1 MNIIFMGT
9 PDFAAAVLK
18 KIIDSKKHTVSLVVT
33 QPDKPKGRNREL
45 QPSDVKKLAIEEGI
59 PVFQPTKIK
68 TQETFDELKKYEAD
82 IFVVAAYGRIIP
94 KNILE
99 LPKYG
104 CINVHASLLP
114 KYRGAA
120 PIQWAVINGDEKSG
134 VCIMQMDEGLDTGD
148 IIAEA
153 ELKLDKKETSESLFK
168 KLSVLGADT
177 LVETLEH
184 IEAGG
189 IEPRPQPKD
198 STTSYARM
206 ITKNDGLIDWNE
218 SAVKIDRIVRGMNS
232 WPAAFTYM
240 NGQTVKLWDVDVLE
254 DDKTEADNGT
264 IIMADKKALI
274 VKAGK
279 GAVKINELQ
288 LQGKKRMKFDEFLR
302 GSRWEAGMK
311 FE

>member
-1 MNIIFMGT
+1 
-9 PDFAAAVLK
+9 
-18 KIIDSKKHTVSLVVT
+18 
-33 QPDKPKGRNREL
+33 
-45 QPSDVKKLAIEEGI
+45 
-59 PVFQPTKIK
+59 
-68 TQETFDELKKYEAD
+68 
-82 IFVVAAYGRIIP
+82 
-94 KNILE
+94 
-99 LPKYG
+99 
-104 CINVHASLLP
+104 
-114 KYRGAA
+114 
-120 PIQWAVINGDEKSG
+120 
-134 VCIMQMDEGLDTGD
+134 MQMDEGLDTGD

-274 VKAGK
+274 VKAGR

>member
-168 KLSVLGADT
+168 NLSVLGADT

-274 VKAGK
+274 VKAGR

>member
-9 PDFAAAVLK
+9 PDFAATVLK

-274 VKAGK
+274 VKAGR

>member
-1 MNIIFMGT
+1 MGT

-274 VKAGK
+274 VKAGR

>member
-274 VKAGK
+274 VKAGR